1 MIRLALFVLMFSA
14 PAWAQEQP
22 VLDTRPPIIT
32 EDERP
37 KWQAVGRVNIGG
49 IRTKGNCTGTLVAPE
64 WVLTAAHC
72 TPTEITLDPDRP
84 EDTRHIFV
92 AGWLRDT
99 NRGFRN
105 IIGGAR
111 HPAYG
116 LGGNHDPRFDIGLLF
131 LDTPFD
137 DIPTIKMQDPPFDP
151 QLTSVALIGYHQ
163 RRPFALSGN
172 LNCPVLRFTD
182 KTARVG
188 CPVVSGNSGGPV
200 LQQTEDGTWEIVAVV
215 SSTVPPNALVTR
227 LNDWVWSS
235 LDLHPNHTTDPAQ

>member
-1 MIRLALFVLMFSA
+1 MHIL
-14 PAWAQEQP
+14 P
-22 VLDTRPPIIT
+22 VLCLTVAALLATPHRLIGTEALPVLPPDHLSDWPAI
-32 EDERP
+32 
-37 KWQAVGRVNIGG
+37 GRVNRADFDTRGF
-49 IRTKGNCTGTLVAPE
+49 CTGTLITPDI
-64 WVLTAAHC
+64 VLTAAHC

-84 EDTRHIFV
+84 QDTRHIFV

-116 LGGNHDPRFDIGLLF
+116 LGGKHDPRFDIGLLF

-137 DIPTIKMQDPPFDP
+137 DIAPMTLQDPPFQP
-151 QLTSVALIGYHQ
+151 QLTSVAMIGYHQ

-172 LNCPVLRFTD
+172 LDCPVLRFTD
-182 KTARVG
+182 KVARVG

-200 LQQTEDGTWEIVAVV
+200 LQQTPDGAWEIVAVV

-235 LDLHPNHTTDPAQ
+235 LTLHPNHTPDPAQ